1 MNRFVETFGPWLV
14 DYYAAATLLLIVATV
29 AFRCLG
35 QPAQRLAVAWA
46 TTAGVAALLVL
57 CALPGWPKISWNIPA
72 TTPVV
77 EVAAESGLESPPPA
91 EAVTN
96 EPLNPPAL
104 APRADSA
111 ESMVPAVPTART
123 SDAPVVESS
132 AVCNGLAWLAARGT
146 ALALVSFVVGMGLVA
161 AWLLLG
167 AVQTALLCH
176 NARPASD
183 RLRDELAAM
192 LAPARHAPRLLVSS
206 KLAGPIA
213 TGILRPTII
222 LPADLAEQA
231 TSKGLGLVLAHEWAH
246 IHNRD
251 LWLLAAGRALLL
263 VLFAHPVYWLLRRR
277 VREDQETVADAAVVA
292 RASRT
297 EYARE
302 LLDWARKIYAR
313 PAIYAAALGIWERP
327 SSLTRRIKMVLDETR
342 RISPECSRRW
352 RFGALVLAGL
362 LTVGVSMLTL
372 RPAVSSGAE
381 DVVKEKSLESASDNL
396 TYHGKVTDR
405 ITGRPIAGATVTVL
419 RRVSSRTTAFKAWKK
434 LGETKHQTDAEG
446 RYSFAVP
453 PNEAAETFLYIEIT
467 ARHPDYI
474 RYYGGYSFNM
484 VRKNE
489 KLGERPFFENVA
501 LEPGVKISGTIVT
514 PDEKPAAG
522 VIVKT
527 FSWPDR
533 GGFEHS
539 SWADVKTD
547 GKGCFQVVV
556 SKRGEAGFWIIP
568 KDYAPSTHVLHSKR
582 GDLGRFV
589 LEKGLVLKGRV
600 VDVSGTPVPKV
611 SVNAELHGGPAKQE
625 IDMPVVD
632 YLARSASTDEK
643 GEFVMAPLPAGEYNL
658 TVTDENRGGLGPTE
672 RPLPGVFLSS
682 LITLGPDEPTKS
694 VEVRAVPHVL
704 VEGHFVDSSGKPT
717 LGFAPSVSGTS
728 NDSPPTFWSS
738 NTQIDNRGRFTAKAP
753 KGLHIRLSL
762 IDNEHHALR
771 ARVSKNAPLTN
782 GRDVDLGVLDEDAT
796 DVTIVRYVA
805 PILLAK
811 AVDEEGKTIH
821 GFEPAIKYLPDRFHE
836 GEYVRNG
843 RSVGHVN
850 FERQNDGRWRTSQLL
865 PDEEF
870 TLTVE
875 APDHEPR
882 SEKMSLA
889 EGETK
894 EITWRL
900 KKLPADGPKDSR
912 PPTDDDRAA
921 APKSLRVVLRDK

>member
-1 MNRFVETFGPWLV
+1 MSGSIEAFGTWLV
-14 DYYAAATLLLIVATV
+14 DYYAAATLLLVVATV
-29 AFRCLG
+29 AFRCLV
-35 QPAQRLAVAWA
+35 QPARRLAVAWA
-46 TTAGVAALLVL
+46 ATVGLAALVVL
-57 CALPGWPKISWNIPA
+57 CALPGWPRISWGIGA
-72 TTPVV
+72 TTPLV
-77 EVAAESGLESPPPA
+77 EVSAELGQNPPPPA
-91 EAVTN
+91 EAVAGD
-96 EPLNPPAL
+96 PLNRPGIAPLPTELAGPAASL
-104 APRADSA
+104 P
-111 ESMVPAVPTART
+111 PAVPTART
-123 SDAPVVESS
+123 ADPPVVERS
-132 AVCNGLAWLAARGT
+132 ATYDGLARVAERAA
-146 ALALVSFVVGMGLVA
+146 APAIWSFVVGMGLVA

-167 AVQTALLCH
+167 AVQTALLCRG
-176 NARPASD
+176 ARPASD
-183 RLRDELAAM
+183 RLRDELTAM
-192 LAPARHAPRLLVSS
+192 VAPTRRVPRLLVST

-222 LPADLAEQA
+222 LPVDLAEHA
-231 TSKGLGLVLAHEWAH
+231 TLKGLGLVLAHEWAH
-246 IHNRD
+246 ISNRD

-263 VLFAHPVYWLLRRR
+263 VLFAHPVYWLVRRWA
-277 VREDQETVADAAVVA
+277 REDQEAVADAAVVA

-297 EYARE
+297 DYARE
-302 LLDWARKIYAR
+302 LLDWARNIHAR
-313 PAIYAAALGIWERP
+313 PAVHAAALGIWERP

-342 RISPECSRRW
+342 RISPGCSRRW
-352 RFGALVLAGL
+352 RLGAIVLAGL

-381 DVVKEKSLESASDNL
+381 DVVKAKSLEPESDNL

-434 LGETKHQTDAEG
+434 LDETKHQTDAEG

-453 PNEAAETFLYIEIT
+453 PNEAAEPFLYIEIT
-467 ARHPDYI
+467 ARHPNYI

-484 VRKNE
+484 IRKNE
-489 KLGERPFFENVA
+489 KLGERPFFENVT
-501 LEPGVKISGTIVT
+501 LEPGVEISGTIVT

-522 VIVKT
+522 VKVKA

-547 GKGCFQVVV
+547 SKGCFQVVV

-568 KDYAPSTHVLHSKR
+568 KDYSPSTHVLHSKR

-600 VDVSGTPVPKV
+600 VDVSGTPVPNV
-611 SVNAELHGGPAKQE
+611 SVNAELRGGAAKKE

-632 YLARSASTDEK
+632 YLARSASTDEN
-643 GEFVMAPLPAGEYNL
+643 GEFVMAPLPAGEYSL
-658 TVTDENRGGLGPTE
+658 RVTDENRGSLGPTE

-682 LITLGPDEPTKS
+682 LITLDPDEPTKS

-704 VEGHFVDSSGKPT
+704 VEGHFVDSSGRPKS
-717 LGFAPSVSGTS
+717 GFAPSVSGTS

-771 ARVSKNAPLTN
+771 ARVSQNAPLTN

-811 AVDEEGKTIH
+811 AVDEDGKTID
-821 GFEPAIKYLPDRFHE
+821 GFEPTIRYLPDRFHE
-836 GEYVRNG
+836 GEYVRNE
-843 RSVGHVN
+843 RSVGHVS

-875 APDHEPR
+875 APGHEPR
-882 SEKMSLA
+882 SEKMSLP
-889 EGETK
+889 EG
-894 EITWRL
+894 
-900 KKLPADGPKDSR
+900 
-912 PPTDDDRAA
+912 
-921 APKSLRVVLRDK
+921 